1 MFYDCRNDVD
11 ALWNL
16 HRVFPM
22 NIWDLQLQEL
32 CYRRVRSKQTR
43 LLNGLAKALTEHL
56 GNMSADWKSHK
67 YQGRKLFAPELGGSY
82 KVSEARPLDP
92 RVLAYSAAD
101 VELLF
106 ALRDA
111 LHRVQRAPWPSRI
124 EAEGAKRALAAKGA
138 AFAGKGRHMALA
150 PTLW

>member
-32 CYRRVRSKQTR
+32 CYRRVQSEQTR

-67 YQGRKLFAPELGGSY
+67 EQGRKLFHQSSVDPTKLRSTAAR
-82 KVSEARPLDP
+82 SEGTG
-92 RVLAYSAAD
+92 
-101 VELLF
+101 
-106 ALRDA
+106 
-111 LHRVQRAPWPSRI
+111 VQRCRC
-124 EAEGAKRALAAKGA
+124 
-138 AFAGKGRHMALA
+138 
-150 PTLW
+150 